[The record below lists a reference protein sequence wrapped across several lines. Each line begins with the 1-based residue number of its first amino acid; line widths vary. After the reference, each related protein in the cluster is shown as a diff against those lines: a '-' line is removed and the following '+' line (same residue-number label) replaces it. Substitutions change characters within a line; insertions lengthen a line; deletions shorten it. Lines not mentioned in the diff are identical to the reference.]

1 MLLFTSFNYTM
12 NLRGT
17 LVGVLSLGSF
27 IFNSKLLIYES
38 EVIVHETEA
47 IFTKG

>member
-1 MLLFTSFNYTM
+1 M

-17 LVGVLSLGSF
+17 LVDVLSLGSF
-27 IFNSKLLIYES
+27 IFNSKLLICES
-38 EVIVHETEA
+38 EVIVHETET